1 MLSKVVTRR
10 LGAAASGELSA
21 LQPAAAMDM
30 LRTVAVANYV
40 AKGRREFTSEDVR
53 IALGE
58 ESLQLW
64 PNSNPNPNPKPN
76 PNPHPHPHQESLQLW
91 AALASSLEGVP
102 LVKPIV
108 EAKEGGLVDGLFQF
122 KHLSFQEALSGQF
135 LVQVAA

>member
-21 LQPAAAMDM
+21 LQPASAMDM

-58 ESLQLW
+58 
-64 PNSNPNPNPKPN
+64 
-76 PNPHPHPHQESLQLW
+76 ESLQLW

>member
-1 MLSKVVTRR
+1 M
-10 LGAAASGELSA
+10 LGALAYA
-21 LQPAAAMDM
+21 PAALLPLAI
-30 LRTVAVANYV
+30 RA
-40 AKGRREFTSEDVR
+40 EVR
-53 IALGE
+53 VRVRVNP
-58 ESLQLW
+58 W
-64 PNSNPNPNPKPN
+64 VRVRVNPNPNPNPNPKPK
-76 PNPHPHPHQESLQLW
+76 PNPSQESLQLW